1 MLFLIFITYITKII
15 TNPCRCTLP
24 APRRSCTVEIWGWIG
39 MGRGIFFRFPR
50 LLFLADI
57 KTEKNIKGDDSTQVH
72 ATDTQSGNN
81 MHSTSLQTMVT
92 KQKITLRNACD
103 NCLFSP
109 FFQLLP
115 WRLPSLL
122 LIFKLFPLSTTRG
135 PFLQSL
141 TYQLVLR
148 NIPFSPSCRS
158 DIWWLITFKKLRERA
173 RVYV

>member
-1 MLFLIFITYITKII
+1 
-15 TNPCRCTLP
+15 
-24 APRRSCTVEIWGWIG
+24 

-115 WRLPSLL
+115 
-122 LIFKLFPLSTTRG
+122 
-135 PFLQSL
+135 
-141 TYQLVLR
+141 
-148 NIPFSPSCRS
+148 
-158 DIWWLITFKKLRERA
+158 
-173 RVYV
+173 